1 MSKKVYKLLLLFI
14 LCGTFVSAQNISVA
28 SFKLLE
34 NDLTANT
41 AGTMERDQN
50 GETAALIKVVTT
62 EQGFVFDGGMVGIVK
77 TKQGVGE
84 VWVYVPHGIKK
95 ITVQH
100 PQLGVLRDYYFPTT
114 IEKAKTYEMVLTTGK
129 VETIVTHSVN
139 KQFVVFNVTP
149 SDAVVE
155 LNDEMLTVDGE
166 GYAEKGLPFGTYNY
180 RVSCAN
186 YHTEAGQV
194 TLNAQGK
201 AKVNVTLRPNFGFI
215 KFDAAN
221 EYHGA
226 DVYIN
231 DERVGQVPYLTK
243 KLKSGTYKVKVMK
256 SMYKTYEQEVVV
268 SDNKTVNLN
277 IALHPNF
284 GYIQLDA
291 VSSLYGADVYIN
303 NEKVGRLPFKSQ
315 QLLSDTYRVKIVK
328 SMYKPY
334 EQQVKVTD
342 NETIALNVELIPNFA
357 NVTLTTDAESEIWI
371 DDNYKSKG
379 RWSGPLELGEYSV
392 EVKKKSHRTASE
404 IVRITEIG
412 ARTIALKAPTPIY
425 ASLELTSTPSNATV
439 ALDGKYVGETP
450 LILNNI
456 LVGDHTVTVTKQG
469 FSKVEKTIELKEEI
483 ENNISVVLPNT
494 KEVSITSNP
503 TGADVYI
510 DGVYKG
516 VTPLKTILSYGE
528 HTIRFNREGYYQE
541 TQTIEVG
548 DNMDLVTEKLRQIVG
563 KMKITSSPSGALVYI
578 DGVKVGQTPLM
589 LDDVIV
595 GSRKVILKK
604 AGYESYEKTLVLSE
618 NTENILVATLEA
630 EKVVVNGA
638 KKTYKVKG
646 VSFTMVDV
654 EGGSFTMGATS
665 EQGSDAYKWE
675 KPVHKV
681 TLSNYAIGETEV
693 TQALWQAVMG
703 SNPSRFTGDEQRPV
717 EQVSWNDCQTF
728 IKKLNQ
734 LTGENFRLPTE
745 AEWEYAA
752 RGGKSSRGYKY
763 SGGNNIDDVAW
774 YTSNSSS
781 ITHVVKTKKANELG
795 IYDMS
800 GNVWEWCSDW
810 YGEYSS
816 SAQTNPKGPYSGSS
830 RIIRGGGFING
841 AGSCRVSLRGGES
854 SVAKNGLRLA
864 L

>member
-1 MSKKVYKLLLLFI
+1 MTKKKYYLLLLFWLEI
-14 LCGTFVSAQNISVA
+14 STFVSAQNISVT

-41 AGTMERDQN
+41 TGTIEKDQN

-62 EQGFVFDGGMVGIVK
+62 EQGFVFDGGMTGIVK
-77 TKQGVGE
+77 TKQEIGE

-95 ITVQH
+95 VTIKH
-100 PQLGVLRDYYFPTT
+100 PQLGVLRDYYFPIT

-155 LNDEMLTVDGE
+155 LNGEMLTVDGE

-201 AKVNVTLRPNFGFI
+201 AKVNVTLRPNFGYI

-221 EYHGA
+221 EYRGA
-226 DVYIN
+226 DIYIN

-243 KLKSGTYKVKVMK
+243 ELKSGTYKVKVMK

-268 SDNKTVNLN
+268 SDNETVNLSV
-277 IALHPNF
+277 ALYPNF

-291 VSSLYGADVYIN
+291 ASSLYGADVYVN

-315 QLLSDTYRVKIVK
+315 QLLSDIYRIKVVK
-328 SMYKPY
+328 SMYKSY

-379 RWSGPLELGEYSV
+379 SWSGPLELGEYSV

-404 IVRITEIG
+404 IVRVTEIG
-412 ARTIALKAPTPIY
+412 ERTIALKAPTPIY

-548 DNMDLVTEKLRQIVG
+548 DNMELVTEKLSQIVG

-578 DGVKVGQTPLM
+578 DGVKVGQTPFVK
-589 LDDVIV
+589 DDVLV
-595 GSRKVILKK
+595 GTHKIRIQKD
-604 AGYESYEKTLVLSE
+604 GYESQNKTLIVKE
-618 NTENILVATLEA
+618 NLNNL
-630 EKVVVNGA
+630 
-638 KKTYKVKG
+638 
-646 VSFTMVDV
+646 D
-654 EGGSFTMGATS
+654 
-665 EQGSDAYKWE
+665 
-675 KPVHKV
+675 V
-681 TLSNYAIGETEV
+681 TLIKVNSKTINIY
-693 TQALWQAVMG
+693 
-703 SNPSRFTGDEQRPV
+703 SNPSGAKVKLDGVDVGYTPLTKTVSKGKHWVYVEKNGQRNGMEINTEV
-717 EQVSWNDCQTF
+717 HNSIHFD
-728 IKKLNQ
+728 
-734 LTGENFRLPTE
+734 LPT
-745 AEWEYAA
+745 
-752 RGGKSSRGYKY
+752 RKVTRK
-763 SGGNNIDDVAW
+763 
-774 YTSNSSS
+774 
-781 ITHVVKTKKANELG
+781 
-795 IYDMS
+795 
-800 GNVWEWCSDW
+800 
-810 YGEYSS
+810 
-816 SAQTNPKGPYSGSS
+816 
-830 RIIRGGGFING
+830 
-841 AGSCRVSLRGGES
+841 
-854 SVAKNGLRLA
+854 
-864 L
+864 

>member
-1 MSKKVYKLLLLFI
+1 M
-14 LCGTFVSAQNISVA
+14 
-28 SFKLLE
+28 
-34 NDLTANT
+34 
-41 AGTMERDQN
+41 
-50 GETAALIKVVTT
+50 
-62 EQGFVFDGGMVGIVK
+62 
-77 TKQGVGE
+77 
-84 VWVYVPHGIKK
+84 
-95 ITVQH
+95 
-100 PQLGVLRDYYFPTT
+100 
-114 IEKAKTYEMVLTTGK
+114 
-129 VETIVTHSVN
+129 
-139 KQFVVFNVTP
+139 TP

-155 LNDEMLTVDGE
+155 LNDEMLTVDGD

-221 EYHGA
+221 EYRGA
-226 DVYIN
+226 DIYIN

-243 KLKSGTYKVKVMK
+243 ELKSGTYRVRVMK
-256 SMYKTYEQEVVV
+256 SMYKAYEQEVVV

-291 VSSLYGADVYIN
+291 ASSLYGADVYVN

-315 QLLSDTYRVKIVK
+315 QLVSDTYRIKVVK
-328 SMYKPY
+328 SMYKSY

-379 RWSGPLELGEYSV
+379 CWSGPLELGEYSV

-404 IVRITEIG
+404 IVRVTEVG
-412 ARTIALKAPTPIY
+412 ERTIALKAPTPIY

-456 LVGDHTVTVTKQG
+456 LVGNHTVTVTKQG

-494 KEVSITSNP
+494 KEVSINSNP

-528 HTIRFNREGYYQE
+528 HTIRFDREGYYQE

-548 DNMDLVTEKLRQIVG
+548 DNMELVTEKLSQIVG

-578 DGVKVGQTPLM
+578 DGVKVGQTPFVK
-589 LDDVIV
+589 DDVLV
-595 GSRKVILKK
+595 GTHKIRIQKD
-604 AGYESYEKTLVLSE
+604 GYESQNKTLIVKE
-618 NTENILVATLEA
+618 NLNNL
-630 EKVVVNGA
+630 
-638 KKTYKVKG
+638 
-646 VSFTMVDV
+646 D
-654 EGGSFTMGATS
+654 
-665 EQGSDAYKWE
+665 
-675 KPVHKV
+675 V
-681 TLSNYAIGETEV
+681 TLIKVDSKTINIY
-693 TQALWQAVMG
+693 
-703 SNPSRFTGDEQRPV
+703 SNPSGAKVKLDGVDVGYTPLTKTVSKGKHWVYVEKNGQRNGMEINTEV
-717 EQVSWNDCQTF
+717 HNSIHFD
-728 IKKLNQ
+728 
-734 LTGENFRLPTE
+734 LPT
-745 AEWEYAA
+745 
-752 RGGKSSRGYKY
+752 RKVTRK
-763 SGGNNIDDVAW
+763 
-774 YTSNSSS
+774 
-781 ITHVVKTKKANELG
+781 
-795 IYDMS
+795 
-800 GNVWEWCSDW
+800 
-810 YGEYSS
+810 
-816 SAQTNPKGPYSGSS
+816 
-830 RIIRGGGFING
+830 
-841 AGSCRVSLRGGES
+841 
-854 SVAKNGLRLA
+854 
-864 L
+864 

>member
-1 MSKKVYKLLLLFI
+1 MNKFQRIFISFLLALPL
-14 LCGTFVSAQNISVA
+14 VVNAQNISVS

-41 AGTMERDQN
+41 TGTMERDQN
-50 GETAALIKVVTT
+50 GEVAALIKVATT

-155 LNDEMLTVDGE
+155 LNDEMLTVDGD

-201 AKVNVTLRPNFGFI
+201 AKVNVTLRPNFGYI

-221 EYHGA
+221 EYRGA
-226 DVYIN
+226 DIYIN

-243 KLKSGTYKVKVMK
+243 ELKSGTYKVKVMK

-268 SDNKTVNLN
+268 SDNETVNLSV
-277 IALHPNF
+277 ALHPNF

-291 VSSLYGADVYIN
+291 ASSLYGADVYVN

-315 QLLSDTYRVKIVK
+315 QLLSDTYRIKVVK
-328 SMYKPY
+328 SMYKSY

-404 IVRITEIG
+404 IVRVTEVG
-412 ARTIALKAPTPIY
+412 ERAVALKAPTPIY
-425 ASLELTSTPSNATV
+425 ASLELISTPSNATV

-469 FSKVEKTIELKEEI
+469 FSKVEKTIELKEVPNRISLSLNNLGKI
-483 ENNISVVLPNT
+483 EDAI
-494 KEVSITSNP
+494 E
-503 TGADVYI
+503 
-510 DGVYKG
+510 
-516 VTPLKTILSYGE
+516 
-528 HTIRFNREGYYQE
+528 YYQE
-541 TQTIEVG
+541 GNYAEAIKIFRQLAEEEDNAEALYYLGLCFDDALGVSEDDKLAVEYYTKAAERGLAKAQNTLGYCWNFGEGVDEV
-548 DNMDLVTEKLRQIVG
+548 N
-563 KMKITSSPSGALVYI
+563 
-578 DGVKVGQTPLM
+578 
-589 LDDVIV
+589 
-595 GSRKVILKK
+595 
-604 AGYESYEKTLVLSE
+604 YEK
-618 NTENILVATLEA
+618 A
-630 EKVVVNGA
+630 
-638 KKTYKVKG
+638 
-646 VSFTMVDV
+646 V
-654 EGGSFTMGATS
+654 EWYRKAA
-665 EQGSDAYKWE
+665 EQGFPK
-675 KPVHKV
+675 
-681 TLSNYAIGETEV
+681 
-693 TQALWQAVMG
+693 
-703 SNPSRFTGDEQRPV
+703 
-717 EQVSWNDCQTF
+717 
-728 IKKLNQ
+728 
-734 LTGENFRLPTE
+734 
-745 AEWEYAA
+745 
-752 RGGKSSRGYKY
+752 
-763 SGGNNIDDVAW
+763 
-774 YTSNSSS
+774 
-781 ITHVVKTKKANELG
+781 
-795 IYDMS
+795 
-800 GNVWEWCSDW
+800 
-810 YGEYSS
+810 
-816 SAQTNPKGPYSGSS
+816 AQTNLGRCYIYGEGVPIDHRKAFELFRKAAEKGYPTAIY
-830 RIIRGGGFING
+830 N
-841 AGSCRVSLRGGES
+841 
-854 SVAKNGLRLA
+854 LA
-864 L
+864 LCYCKGDGVAQDLNEAKRLCLIAIEKKVDGAEELLEEINKAREM

>member
-1 MSKKVYKLLLLFI
+1 MMKGLRKVLLLL
-14 LCGTFVSAQNISVA
+14 TFCATTIFAQNISVS

-41 AGTMERDQN
+41 TGTIEKDQN

-62 EQGFVFDGGMVGIVK
+62 QQGFVFDGGMVGIVK

-100 PQLGVLRDYYFPTT
+100 PQLGVLRDYYFPIT
-114 IEKAKTYEMVLTTGK
+114 IEKAKTYEMVISTGR

-155 LNDEMLTVDGE
+155 LNDEMLTVDGD

-221 EYHGA
+221 EYRGA
-226 DVYIN
+226 DIYIN

-243 KLKSGTYKVKVMK
+243 ELKSGTYRVRVMK
-256 SMYKTYEQEVVV
+256 SMYKAYEQEVVV

-291 VSSLYGADVYIN
+291 ASSLYGADVYVN

-315 QLLSDTYRVKIVK
+315 QLVSDTYRIKVVK
-328 SMYKPY
+328 SMYKSY

-379 RWSGPLELGEYSV
+379 CWSGPLELGEYSV

-404 IVRITEIG
+404 IVRVTEVG
-412 ARTIALKAPTPIY
+412 ERTIALKAPTPIY

-456 LVGDHTVTVTKQG
+456 LVGNHTVTVTKQG

-494 KEVSITSNP
+494 KEVSINSNP

-528 HTIRFNREGYYQE
+528 HTIRFDREGYYQE

-548 DNMDLVTEKLRQIVG
+548 DNMELVTEKLSQIVG

-578 DGVKVGQTPLM
+578 DGVKVGQTPFVK
-589 LDDVIV
+589 DDVLV
-595 GSRKVILKK
+595 GTHKIRIQKD
-604 AGYESYEKTLVLSE
+604 GYESQNKTLIVKE
-618 NTENILVATLEA
+618 NLNNL
-630 EKVVVNGA
+630 
-638 KKTYKVKG
+638 
-646 VSFTMVDV
+646 D
-654 EGGSFTMGATS
+654 
-665 EQGSDAYKWE
+665 
-675 KPVHKV
+675 V
-681 TLSNYAIGETEV
+681 TLIKVDSKTINIY
-693 TQALWQAVMG
+693 
-703 SNPSRFTGDEQRPV
+703 SNPSGAKVKLDGVDVGYTPLTKTVSKGKHWVYVEKNGQRNGMEINTEV
-717 EQVSWNDCQTF
+717 HNSIHFD
-728 IKKLNQ
+728 
-734 LTGENFRLPTE
+734 LPT
-745 AEWEYAA
+745 
-752 RGGKSSRGYKY
+752 RKVTRK
-763 SGGNNIDDVAW
+763 
-774 YTSNSSS
+774 
-781 ITHVVKTKKANELG
+781 
-795 IYDMS
+795 
-800 GNVWEWCSDW
+800 
-810 YGEYSS
+810 
-816 SAQTNPKGPYSGSS
+816 
-830 RIIRGGGFING
+830 
-841 AGSCRVSLRGGES
+841 
-854 SVAKNGLRLA
+854 
-864 L
+864 